1 MDRKTVREVLALI
14 KAAPGQMTANLNEF
28 AVALRRANPQ
38 VEVRNKV
45 ISGLSGRKMYTNI
58 AWVFR
63 PEDLWVLG
71 EIGYSKNVDGVDEWT
86 INSPCIEN
94 KRYKENHDLYHTLRS
109 SDLNNAVR
117 IACAMFRPF
126 SKEEEAKQTMHYC
139 RDSFQARLLTRAKGF
154 EDLLVISKKA
164 IIDEIE
170 NYLVMGKIEQFVTPQ
185 FQHLV
190 RNYRERK
197 EAYDKEKN
205 RRAVV
210 YYVVLVQDYAHMLT
224 VANVRDLPF
233 TLNGEKQIM
242 KQADLPYDMQAKIA
256 ALMLNEPTV
265 YTAGLG
271 VRLDNFHFWVEG
283 DE

>member
-1 MDRKTVREVLALI
+1 VEKRTVREVLTFH
-14 KAAPGQMTANLNEF
+14 KAAPGQMTANLSEF
-28 AVALRRANPQ
+28 AAALRRANPQ

-45 ISGLSGRKMYTNI
+45 ISGLSGSKAYTNV

-71 EIGYSKNVDGVDEWT
+71 EIGHSKNADDADEWT
-86 INSPCIEN
+86 IRSPCIEN
-94 KRYKENHDLYHTLRS
+94 KRYKANHDLYHTLHS

-117 IACAMFRPF
+117 IACAMLRPF

-210 YYVVLVQDYAHMLT
+210 YYVVLVKDYAHILT
-224 VANVRDLPF
+224 VANVREPSFALD
-233 TLNGEKQIM
+233 GEKQIM
-242 KQADLPYDMQAKIA
+242 KHTDLPYDMQAKIA
-256 ALMLNEPTV
+256 TLMLNEPTV